1 MRELGP
7 MSKVMHLWLKKII
20 NGKTKTKVQ
29 MSGKKHWQSPAY
41 TEKHGWGRALQ
52 LVRRGKH

>member
-1 MRELGP
+1 MAKLRL
-7 MSKVMHLWLKKII
+7 
-20 NGKTKTKVQ
+20 KVQ
-29 MSGKKHWQSPAY
+29 MSGKKYWQSPAY